1 MSASPTDPATPL
13 APRLDASRLDA
24 PCLDASRPVAALGV
38 TLPAWV
44 DDEVDAVGTVLPDV
58 EQRMDLVHRLAA
70 RNHREGCGGPF
81 AAVVADPD
89 TGEIYA
95 AGVNLVLASG
105 LSAMHAEVVALSF
118 AQARLGRW
126 DLSAVGT
133 PVELVVNWRP
143 CVMCYGAVMWSG
155 VQLLTIAGVGD
166 EVEQLT
172 GFDEGPMRDDWQEQF
187 ARRGITVRTD
197 ILRDQALKVFA
208 DYGRRDDVVVYNARR
223 GAAPTT

>member
-1 MSASPTDPATPL
+1 
-13 APRLDASRLDA
+13 
-24 PCLDASRPVAALGV
+24 
-38 TLPAWV
+38 
-44 DDEVDAVGTVLPDV
+44 
-58 EQRMDLVHRLAA
+58 MDLVHRLAA

-81 AAVVADPD
+81 AAVVANPD
-89 TGEIYA
+89 TGQIHA
-95 AGVNLVLASG
+95 AGVNLVLATG

-126 DLSAVGT
+126 DLSAVGS

-155 VQLLTIAGVGD
+155 VQFLTIAGEGD

-197 ILRDQALKVFA
+197 VLREQALTVFA
-208 DYGRRDDVVVYNARR
+208 DYGSRDDVVVYNARR
-223 GAAPTT
+223 GAPTTT